1 MPPTGFEPVH
11 LPPEGSALS
20 PELRGQFQKQG
31 YPEIITTMNVNRIEV
46 AYFATGCFW
55 GAERRFWQTQG
66 VINTSVG
73 YQGGNLDNPSYE
85 LVCTGKTNHT
95 ETVKVEFDPHVI
107 SFHELLALFFEMH
120 DPTSLNRQGNDVGTQ
135 YRSAIFT
142 TSSEQEVLAKN
153 AIRIYQAELSKAGI
167 GKIVTEISSASN
179 NKYWPA
185 EEYHQR
191 YLEKNPKGYDCH
203 SNTGI
208 RFPLLD
214 DAKLKLELDPLSYE
228 VLRHAATE
236 QAFSGEYTDT
246 EIDGIYNCKACGAKL
261 FESKSKFH
269 SGCGWPSFY
278 TPIETDAV
286 LLIEDRSLA
295 PRIRT
300 EVRCANCNS
309 HLGHVFEGEGFDT
322 PTDERWCINSVSLTL
337 KPN

>member
-1 MPPTGFEPVH
+1 MH

-31 YPEIITTMNVNRIEV
+31 YPEIITTMNHKRIED

-55 GAERRFWQTQG
+55 GAERRFWQTPG
-66 VINTSVG
+66 VIETNVG
-73 YQGGNLDNPSYE
+73 YQGGNIDNPSYE
-85 LVCTGKTNHT
+85 LVCTGKTNHA
-95 ETVKVEFDPHVI
+95 EVVKILFDPSKI
-107 SFHELLALFFEMH
+107 SYHELLALFFEMH
-120 DPTSLNRQGNDVGTQ
+120 DPTSLNQQGNDIGTQ

-142 TSSEQEVLAKN
+142 TTAEQEVLAKN
-153 AIRIYQAELSKAGI
+153 AIRIYQKELDKNGLA
-167 GKIVTEISSASN
+167 KIVTEILPAKN
-179 NKYWPA
+179 YKYWPA

-191 YLEKNPKGYDCH
+191 YLEKNPNGYDCH
-203 SNTGI
+203 SSTGV
-208 RFPLLD
+208 RFPLID
-214 DAKLKLELDPLSYE
+214 NSELKNKLDPLSYE

-236 QAFSGEYTDT
+236 SPFTGEYTDT
-246 EIDGIYNCKACGAKL
+246 ETVGFYNCKACGSKL

-278 TPIETDAV
+278 EPYSNDAV

-309 HLGHVFEGEGFDT
+309 HLGHVFEGEGFNT
-322 PTDERWCINSVSLTL
+322 PTDQRWCINSVSLNL
-337 KPN
+337 QAR